1 MKGLPAKYTDAPL
14 ATPTDRQR
22 PRPLVIRR
30 RCSSY
35 VTITNDYATVMR
47 SQIVVKWCACVAK
60 RTGRGRVL
68 FKYVGVA
75 GLIWGRV
82 VYSPAG

>member
-1 MKGLPAKYTDAPL
+1 MKGLTAKYTDAPL

-47 SQIVVKWCACVAK
+47 FPDSDEVVRVCSEEDGEGACS
-60 RTGRGRVL
+60 
-68 FKYVGVA
+68 
-75 GLIWGRV
+75 I
-82 VYSPAG
+82 